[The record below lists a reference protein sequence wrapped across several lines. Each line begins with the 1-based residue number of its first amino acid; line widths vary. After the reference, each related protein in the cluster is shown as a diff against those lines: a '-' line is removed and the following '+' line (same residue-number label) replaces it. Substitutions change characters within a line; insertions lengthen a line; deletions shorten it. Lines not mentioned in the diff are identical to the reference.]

1 MNSKKRMLLLIS
13 FILTLLMAQHYFRS
27 GQERELQ
34 LSEWFKPRRRPDILT
49 VTSWLAPVLWEGTFS
64 RQALQRHYRGRNL
77 TVGLVVFAPTR
88 SADGHLERFLRSAI
102 THFMPGQRVV
112 FYLILDSFVD
122 PPDMQP
128 SPLQSF
134 QILMV
139 GERWWWPDL
148 DLMGLQVLREHL
160 LGHIT
165 DEVDFLFSTASNL
178 VFQGDFGLETL
189 GTSVAQLHAWW
200 YFQNNQSFP
209 YERRPSSAAYI
220 PFGQGDFY
228 YGSAI
233 VGGLPRQVLALV
245 QECLQGM
252 RQDLESRL
260 NSTYEKH
267 LNKYFFLHRPS
278 KLLSP
283 EYGWDAKFNLP
294 PQVLYVKVAQDPRVV

>member
-233 VGGLPRQVLALV
+233 VGGLPRQ
-245 QECLQGM
+245 
-252 RQDLESRL
+252 
-260 NSTYEKH
+260 
-267 LNKYFFLHRPS
+267 
-278 KLLSP
+278 
-283 EYGWDAKFNLP
+283 
-294 PQVLYVKVAQDPRVV
+294 AQQAAVPRVWLGRQVQPASPGAVCQGGSGPQGRLRAAPTGGAVWSRPLLRD